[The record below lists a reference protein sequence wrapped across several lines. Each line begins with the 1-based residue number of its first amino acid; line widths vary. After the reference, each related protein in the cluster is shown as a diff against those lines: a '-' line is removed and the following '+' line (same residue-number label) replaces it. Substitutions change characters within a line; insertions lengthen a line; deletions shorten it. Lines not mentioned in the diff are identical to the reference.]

1 VSTKATFFGFHHF
14 LPAPAPAVA
23 VAAASCVQVDL
34 VVSGHMHAY
43 ERTHPVTD
51 DGATVVLP
59 SSTDAQGHDVY
70 ESPKAPLYI
79 TQGNSGAAQEERW
92 QSPTPAWSAVRWANG
107 KASNAPPLVDHG
119 QGAAGATAAAAS
131 TSGSAHEHK
140 EDQEVSN
147 NEGSVWPYTYT
158 DTFGF
163 GVAQFVNATAMRY
176 ESVPVTGNFT
186 DQFWIVRPVPVV

>member
-1 VSTKATFFGFHHF
+1 MTSFFF
-14 LPAPAPAVA
+14 LVCC
-23 VAAASCVQVDL
+23 SFTMQVDL

-59 SSTDAQGHDVY
+59 SSTDAHGHDVY
-70 ESPKAPLYI
+70 EAPKVPVYI

-92 QSPTPAWSAVRWANG
+92 QTPTPAWSAVRWANG
-107 KASNAPPLVDHG
+107 KASNAPPALNHAP
-119 QGAAGATAAAAS
+119 AAARGDSTADGTTGAAAAS
-131 TSGSAHEHK
+131 AVGHASEPAVSESSSTSG
-140 EDQEVSN
+140 
-147 NEGSVWPYTYT
+147 GSVWPYTYT

-163 GVAQFVNATAMRY
+163 GVANFVNATAMRY